1 MGAAIRTLEPSALG
15 AKLRALAHDSTARNL
30 ADRVDAL
37 AAALRDAGVPP
48 DQSAG
53 LLAAAARATMNA
65 VLLDA
70 VLEESSSAGA
80 RAASDTDASPRVIH
94 LAA

>member
-1 MGAAIRTLEPSALG
+1 MAVE
-15 AKLRALAHDSTARNL
+15 STARNL
-30 ADRVDAL
+30 TDRVDAL
-37 AAALRDAGVPP
+37 AAALRAAGVSPE
-48 DQSAG
+48 QSAG

-70 VLEESSSAGA
+70 VLEDGRTAGA
-80 RAASDTDASPRVIH
+80 AAGDAAHRPADVIR